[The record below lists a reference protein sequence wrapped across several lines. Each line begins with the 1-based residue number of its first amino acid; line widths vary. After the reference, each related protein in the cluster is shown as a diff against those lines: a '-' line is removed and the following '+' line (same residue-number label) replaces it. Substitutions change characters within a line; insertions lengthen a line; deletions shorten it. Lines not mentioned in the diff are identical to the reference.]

1 MATFAPSAA
10 RRFAMAAPMPRDPPV
25 TSAILPSSFLV
36 IVFLLFL
43 ESRSLLLLRLAATL
57 DVAVQYLPHTL
68 ISWDRCFRSMGARME
83 LRHLRYFVAVAEA
96 GGLTGA
102 AQRNLHTSQPS
113 LSRQIRDLE
122 NEVGAQ
128 LLTRRARGIEL
139 TPAGRTF
146 LDHARGVLSQ
156 VEAAAEA
163 ARRVAHPGKPCFVMG
178 FLTGHELTWMPE
190 ALQILRDELP
200 NIDVMI
206 SSQYSPLLADGLSKG
221 KIDAAFLRRERGAPD
236 LAFRLLVKEPLVV
249 VLPSNH
255 RLAALKAISPQD
267 LVGEKFVTVS
277 GTAPVLRVI
286 IDDYLKRSG
295 IDITPAHEADHLAMG
310 MSLIA
315 STRGVGLLPAYAQ
328 NFLPSSVTSRP
339 LRGDTPTIDLV
350 LGYKKSNKSPIL
362 KLLLSR
368 LDELVVRVSRK
379 AH

>member
-1 MATFAPSAA
+1 M
-10 RRFAMAAPMPRDPPV
+10 V
-25 TSAILPSSFLV
+25 ETSAKPLWNASDHV
-36 IVFLLFL
+36 VWMA
-43 ESRSLLLLRLAATL
+43 RLALLT
-57 DVAVQYLPHTL
+57 HTL
-68 ISWDRCFRSMGARME
+68 LSCEQCFTGMGVEME

-96 GGLTGA
+96 GSLTVA
-102 AQRNLHTSQPS
+102 AQGKLHTSQPS

-122 NEVGAQ
+122 DEVGAQ
-128 LLTRRARGIEL
+128 LLTRGARGIQL
-139 TPAGRTF
+139 TPAGRAF
-146 LDHARGVLSQ
+146 LDHARSVLSQ

-163 ARRVAHPGKPCFVMG
+163 ARRAAHPAKPCFAMG

-221 KIDAAFLRRERGAPD
+221 KIDAAFLRREQGAPD

-249 VLPSNH
+249 VLPIDH
-255 RLAALKAISPQD
+255 RLAARQVISPGD
-267 LVGEKFVTVS
+267 LVGETFVTVS
-277 GTAPVLRVI
+277 DTAPVLRVV
-286 IDDYLKRSG
+286 IDNYLKRSG
-295 IDITPAHEADHLAMG
+295 VNITPEHEADHLAMG

-339 LRGDTPTIDLV
+339 LRGNPPTIELV

-368 LDELVVRVSRK
+368 LDELVARVSKK